1 VAAGQGESV
10 VLAGA
15 LGHGAGGRGGE
26 RGGRAIFRELQKML
40 LTELE
45 PELGDDVLPELK
57 QMPEADLERCLVSGC
72 VAPISKQL
80 TRSLSESDLEKQRA
94 EVRLMQDEKSSVFA
108 QLQHLLQPRLCE
120 DGLTWDEA
128 ASLLAKLHI
137 NFLRQAVATGNVQPV
152 LAKLKA
158 GAYQQPAMRKVGSAE
173 NLPVLQKMLL
183 TLPEPVYTN

>member
-1 VAAGQGESV
+1 
-10 VLAGA
+10 
-15 LGHGAGGRGGE
+15 
-26 RGGRAIFRELQKML
+26 ML

-45 PELGDDVLPELK
+45 PELGDDVMPELK
-57 QMPEADLERCLVSGC
+57 QMPVADLERCLASGC
-72 VAPISKQL
+72 VAPIAEQL

-94 EVRLMQDEKSSVFA
+94 KVRLIQQDEKSSVFA
-108 QLQHLLQPRLCE
+108 QLQPLLQPRLCE

-158 GAYQQPAMRKVGSAE
+158 GAYQQPATRKVGSAE

-183 TLPEPVYTN
+183 TLPEPVYTNY

>member
-1 VAAGQGESV
+1 
-10 VLAGA
+10 
-15 LGHGAGGRGGE
+15 
-26 RGGRAIFRELQKML
+26 M
-40 LTELE
+40 
-45 PELGDDVLPELK
+45 
-57 QMPEADLERCLVSGC
+57 ADLERSLAASC
-72 VAPISKQL
+72 VAPIAKQL
-80 TRSLSESDLEKQRA
+80 TRSHSESDLENQRA
-94 EVRLMQDEKSSVFA
+94 KLRRIQQDEKTCVFA
-108 QLQHLLQPRLCE
+108 QLQPLLQPRLSD

-137 NFLRQAVATGNVQPV
+137 DFLRKAVATGNVQPV